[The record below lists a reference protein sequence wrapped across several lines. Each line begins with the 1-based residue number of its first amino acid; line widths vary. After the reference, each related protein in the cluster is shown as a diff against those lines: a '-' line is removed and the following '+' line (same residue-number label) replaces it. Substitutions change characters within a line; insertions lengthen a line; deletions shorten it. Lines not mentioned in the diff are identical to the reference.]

1 MIICRK
7 CKKEDQDFRHNRR
20 VCKNCEKEQGRE
32 YRKNT
37 TKAKEWSEANK
48 DKMKYLQS
56 EWYKANKPKIN
67 TKFQERYHGINSNF
81 KLIKNYRTAVSRM
94 IIGNQ
99 KTNKYIGCQVDFLKE
114 WCKFCLVNDMTMDNY
129 PKIWV
134 VDHVIPLDKID
145 KYGFEVLAKWY
156 NIMPVHTLYNLQ
168 KNKFIDNYQLTKH
181 KENLEKFCKL
191 KKLKLDQEYIQ
202 YLQDCLMR
210 ELP

>member
-67 TKFQERYHGINSNF
+67 TKFQERYHDINSNF

-114 WCKFCLVNDMTMDNY
+114 
-129 PKIWV
+129 
-134 VDHVIPLDKID
+134 
-145 KYGFEVLAKWY
+145 
-156 NIMPVHTLYNLQ
+156 
-168 KNKFIDNYQLTKH
+168 
-181 KENLEKFCKL
+181 
-191 KKLKLDQEYIQ
+191 
-202 YLQDCLMR
+202 
-210 ELP
+210 